1 MIELNV
7 TEVAIPDSIV
17 FNYDEI
23 KMQLAETMQ
32 KYENVVYT
40 ADNMKQAKADKAN
53 LNKLKKALN
62 DERIRR
68 EREYM
73 KPFTD
78 FKAKINELISLIDK
92 PTALI
97 DKQVKEYEETK
108 KQEKRAEI
116 EKIFAKYE
124 FPEFVSLDGIFNKVW
139 LNATCSMKSV
149 EDDLK
154 GLKCK
159 INEEIDTISRLP
171 EFSFEAMETY
181 KMSLS
186 LTAAITEG
194 KRLADI
200 QRRKE
205 EAEKARAAAEEAA
218 RAEAERKAAEEAAKA
233 SEQPE
238 QIPMPEPAK
247 QQAAPSTQW
256 IRFMANLTLEQAKE
270 LRVFFESRNI
280 EYKAI

>member
-7 TEVAIPDSIV
+7 TEVAIPESIV

-32 KYENVVYT
+32 KYEGVVYG
-40 ADNMKQAKADKAN
+40 ADQMKQAKADKAA

-73 KPFTD
+73 KPFND
-78 FKAKINELISLIDK
+78 FKAKINELIMLIDK

-97 DKQVKEYEETK
+97 DKQVKDYEETK

-116 EKIFAKYE
+116 EKLFEGMA

-159 INEEIDTISRLP
+159 INEEIDTIEHLP
-171 EFSFEAMETY
+171 QFAFEAMEIY
-181 KMSLS
+181 KTTLS
-186 LTAAITEG
+186 MTAAITEG

-200 QRRKE
+200 QLRKA
-205 EAEKARAAAEEAA
+205 EAEKARAAAHAA
-218 RAEAERKAAEEAAKA
+218 RLAEEEKRKAEEAAKA
-233 SEQPE
+233 AEQQAEPDP
-238 QIPMPEPAK
+238 IPEPV
-247 QQAAPSTQW
+247 QPQAPSTQW

-270 LRVFFESRNI
+270 LRRFFESRGI

>member
-108 KQEKRAEI
+108 KKEKRAEI